1 MPLHGKIVVIK
12 RSGGDGTEFPL
23 TATCLFGR
31 KPDCDIRIQLPQV
44 SKEHCRID
52 LNENKEVVLTNLS
65 SVNPTRINGE
75 ALQQSE
81 RLKHGDL
88 ITVIDRSFRFEYPPA
103 PTPKKRSTTGGKTE
117 TLKVLQDQQVVDTV
131 TVETGE
137 KKISEVF
144 TDGTNHDNI
153 QRTLDNT
160 VEVESKEDATLQQNK
175 TNSPFSDLY
184 QMIKK
189 SLDVKTPRKSSVSLL
204 QTPASKFCTPKPASV
219 RKSGVKPVIFKED
232 KDTSKIENEAEV
244 IPEAEEIKGQDENCD
259 TGTPKSVKKQR
270 KSFQKSCENP
280 GPAAEGV
287 DHAIKSETTSP
298 QRRNRVTPQ
307 RFSAAEIVEQ
317 VCAESPKS
325 PLRRSSR
332 ETTPVKSAV
341 TAVNTEQVQRKSPR
355 NSGKA
360 EQVNEVTKKRKS
372 GKLAA
377 DLPTSQMKRK
387 RVSFGGYLSPEL
399 FDKRLPPD
407 SPLCKGA
414 SPRRSLCLHKPK
426 QSLLT
431 RASAIGLL
439 KPSSTKNA
447 SPKGSTTGKKSP
459 NSKSSSPKAASP
471 GRKSPNSRSSSPK
484 AATPAKK
491 SPKTPSSVRGSS
503 PSTPTV
509 QGRFSVSR
517 ISTPSPVAEDSV
529 TDQVP
534 LVMVTPKIPLKR
546 KSMKSCSR
554 KTPTIAK
561 SAVKVIRRSGISRA
575 SMKVKNSWADI
586 VKFGQTK
593 PQVVAPATK
602 MVPKKTTKKTV
613 SKPQTPARKLKGHV
627 GTGHADSPAT
637 IVVGRAHKQSILQQ
651 TGAAPRVVTNIV
663 LLKKNMKMDEDLTG
677 ISEMYK
683 TPVNERKRSAINKSV
698 PETPGGVVEPS
709 VLNTPEGPGEMV
721 VSPLNVA
728 STVKDRSYNSE
739 AVQRLLNEDKDSSFV
754 SVIPALETSS
764 DVKTSPVKT
773 PKQKPEQPECLTGVK
788 RIMRT
793 PKQKP
798 EPVEDLR
805 GKILKTPKQKP
816 EQQECL
822 TGVKRIMKTPKHKI
836 EQQECF
842 TGVKNIFQT
851 PKQEAEPVED
861 LKGNLESLDA
871 GDVSS
876 PVLCLEKE
884 LDFVNEELQEDK
896 PSEVIDDVP
905 QLDSAKEAVSDED
918 VSDTKEEK
926 SENYN
931 DSSEVMEPIS
941 QAAEDEGLPEE
952 QPEVDAVVEN
962 LSEEQPEVDAVVE
975 NLSEEQPEVDAVVEN
990 LSKEQP
996 QVDTV
1001 VENLSEEQPEVDTV
1015 VENLSKEQPEVEAVV
1030 ENLSEEQPE
1039 VDTVVENL
1047 SEEQPEV
1054 EAVVENLSKEQPE
1067 VIETS
1072 PDQVTEMETAAVDP
1086 VQKKKPV
1093 RGRRAKTVEP
1103 ETAEDKQE
1111 AAEHCEEPVAP
1122 APVRGRRGKKT
1133 ETTAPSTVRQKTRN
1147 TKTTDADLT
1156 VEESAPQPPKD
1167 VPKTRRGRNA
1177 TKASDDQVTSANEL
1191 CADQLEGVS
1200 NGNDENKS
1208 SVEETVPLAPVIES
1222 LPEVDTETDTAISQ
1236 KKSVRG
1242 RRAKIVESKTTE
1254 DKLEAKEDTVVSAP
1268 VRGRRGKKTEATATP
1283 AVRQTTRTRNAKSQ
1297 GNASDDK
1304 LEVAPEKSLEMQ
1316 PVAEIPSEAV
1326 SDQTSLINTSQEE
1339 NDTAPPAEEAVV
1351 KPVRGRKTKQTPQ
1364 PEPEKTEV
1372 SEGPLMTEP
1381 QQLIPTVVKPR
1392 RGRKIKSDTTEQ
1404 TGTSEDT
1411 AITVEPKQ
1419 ESQPPVR
1426 AKRGRNAKQGEE
1438 KQENDVQT
1446 ISAATSD
1453 VQEPVKKSR
1462 RTRKTEE
1469 EHVKPMEEEE
1479 IQADEAVVPE
1489 EAEALPVAEPLE
1501 KNEQVPVTAK
1511 PKRGGRKAKLTA
1523 ESETPVESTEVEEV
1537 PVVKPKRGRRGK
1549 EATEEAE
1556 VPEAKSDQELEEKTA
1571 EPDAP
1576 VVKPTRAR
1584 AVKNQVSQVIPAKRA
1599 RRGAAPLTEDTN
1611 TESTTLDLSVPAAE
1625 PAKRGRR
1632 AAAKP
1637 TTDELTVIIDQVT
1650 TSEDL
1655 SSAVTED
1662 VKVSKRSVKWKADL
1676 EVTQIPKATPVKA
1689 VRGRKT
1695 KLDAESKNMSNDADK
1710 TEEKDLS
1717 EEVIEAQP
1725 VKRARRGAKVAEET
1739 VDPKKDA
1746 EAETQPKTRR
1756 GRSAKK

>member
-1 MPLHGKIVVIK
+1 MV
-12 RSGGDGTEFPL
+12 RSQRVF
-23 TATCLFGR
+23 
-31 KPDCDIRIQLPQV
+31 
-44 SKEHCRID
+44 
-52 LNENKEVVLTNLS
+52 
-65 SVNPTRINGE
+65 
-75 ALQQSE
+75 E
-81 RLKHGDL
+81 RNY
-88 ITVIDRSFRFEYPPA
+88 RFEYPPA

-471 GRKSPNSRSSSPK
+471 GRKSPNSRTSSPK

-586 VKFGQTK
+586 VKFGQSK

-602 MVPKKTTKKTV
+602 MVPKKSTKKTV

-822 TGVKRIMKTPKHKI
+822 TGVKRIMKTPKHKM

-884 LDFVNEELQEDK
+884 LDSVNEELQEDK

-905 QLDSAKEAVSDED
+905 QLDSAKEAVSDEV

-962 LSEEQPEVDAVVE
+962 LSEEQPQVDAVVENLSKEQPEVEAVVE
-975 NLSEEQPEVDAVVEN
+975 NLSEEQPQVDAVVEN

-996 QVDTV
+996 QVDAV
-1001 VENLSEEQPEVDTV
+1001 VENLSEEQPQVDAV
-1015 VENLSKEQPEVEAVV
+1015 VENLSKEQPQVDAVVENLSEEQPQVDAVVENLSEEQPEVEAVV

-1054 EAVVENLSKEQPE
+1054 DAVVENLSKEQPEVEAVVENLSKEQPEVDAVVENLSEEQPE

-1177 TKASDDQVTSANEL
+1177 TKASDDQATSANEV

-1200 NGNDENKS
+1200 NGNDENKTF
-1208 SVEETVPLAPVIES
+1208 VEETVPLAPVIES
-1222 LPEVDTETDTAISQ
+1222 LPEVDTETDAAISQ

-1351 KPVRGRKTKQTPQ
+1351 KPVRGRKTKQTPVALPH

-1501 KNEQVPVTAK
+1501 KNEPVPVTAK
-1511 PKRGGRKAKLTA
+1511 PKRGGRKAKLAA

-1637 TTDELTVIIDQVT
+1637 TTDELTVISDQVT